1 MKTTQ
6 IDNTPSTLFVES
18 DRCLAELGAYL
29 RETARLMQQ
38 RSEEAE
44 RRSKEETQR
53 IREEIEQRAKQ
64 EAERREAEAAQREA
78 EAKRIREEIEQ
89 RAKQEAE
96 RREAEA
102 AQRKQ
107 EAEQKEKQEAQRRE
121 AEAAQRKK
129 EAEQREK
136 EDERRE
142 KEAAQEAIEAARKE
156 REAEKEARRRERE
169 VDKKLNKLEDLFTTQ
184 WGRLVE
190 SLVEGALVPLFQD
203 YGIPIQRTIRRVDGV
218 YQKQEYEFDILVVN
232 GIQLIIVEVKT
243 TLRPDDVTN
252 FIKKL
257 DQCKLWMPE
266 YASKI
271 IYGAVAFLQANAS
284 AHRMA
289 EKQRLFVIRATGDS
303 AAIVNQEEFE
313 ARAW

>member
-53 IREEIEQRAKQ
+53 IREKIEQRAK
-64 EAERREAEAAQREA
+64 
-78 EAKRIREEIEQ
+78 K
-89 RAKQEAE
+89 EAE

-107 EAEQKEKQEAQRRE
+107 EAEQREKQEAQRRKEEAQRRE
-121 AEAAQRKK
+121 AEATQRRK
-129 EAEQREK
+129 EIEQK
-136 EDERRE
+136 AKQEDERRE

-289 EKQRLFVIRATGDS
+289 EKQRLFVIRTTGDS